1 MENNIQKNIED
12 QIPKSK
18 GNHVEYNSRKDKEDD
33 SQKKMGAVFVATDC
47 WDLVDPKDGSVLV
60 DGLNR
65 LRTGADH
72 FLKTE
77 IAREGLK
84 VWMDVFRELQGNEIW
99 TTHSAWIEKVK
110 PVFGPDIAARFF
122 LGC

>member
-1 MENNIQKNIED
+1 M
-12 QIPKSK
+12 
-18 GNHVEYNSRKDKEDD
+18 EYNSKKDKGDN
-33 SQKKMGAVFVATDC
+33 SQKKMGTLFVATDC
-47 WDLVDPKDGSVLV
+47 WDLVDPKDVSVLAN
-60 DGLNR
+60 GLNR

-110 PVFGPDIAARFF
+110 PV
-122 LGC
+122 LGLILQPGSLGLPA